1 MPNAEPDW
9 TLWRSFRAVLRG
21 GSLSAAARSL
31 GLTQPT
37 VGRHVTELESRLGV
51 TLFTRAPDGLRPTP
65 TAIGL
70 GPEADAMAATAA
82 SLLRRA
88 SGEADAAHGTVRIT
102 ASEMVGAEVLPGL
115 LGAVRE
121 AHPGIAIELVLSNL
135 PEDLLHRQADIAVR
149 MVRPTQGALVA
160 RAVGATRLGLYAHRR
175 YADAHGLPATL
186 ADLAAHAT
194 IGYDT
199 ETPSVRAAL
208 AAGFPLRR
216 EMFAW
221 RTDSDLAALAMLRAG
236 LGIGVCQVGIAR
248 RDPALVRV
256 LASDFHVDLGMWI
269 VMHEDLRAVRRM
281 RLMFDHLVTEMS
293 AYAATS
299 RD

>member
-1 MPNAEPDW
+1 MAYAEPDW
-9 TLWRSFRAVLRG
+9 TLWRSFRAVLRS
-21 GSLSAAARSL
+21 GSLSAAARGL

-37 VGRHVTELESRLGV
+37 VGRHVAELESRLGV

-88 SGEADAAHGTVRIT
+88 SGEAEADEGTVRVT

-115 LGAVRE
+115 LGAIRD
-121 AHPGIAIELVLSNL
+121 AHPGIVVELVLSNL
-135 PEDLLHRQADIAVR
+135 TEDLLHRQADIAVR

-160 RAVGATRLGLYAHRR
+160 RHVGSTRIGLYAHRR
-175 YADAHGLPATL
+175 YAGAHGLPATL

-199 ETPSVRAAL
+199 ETASVRAAL

-236 LGIGVCQVGIAR
+236 LGIGVCQIGIAR

-281 RLMFDHLVTEMS
+281 RLAFDHLVTEMS

>member
-1 MPNAEPDW
+1 MTATEPDW
-9 TLWRSFRAVLRG
+9 TLWRSFRAVLHS

-37 VGRHVTELESRLGV
+37 VGRHVAELEAKLGV
-51 TLFTRAPDGLRPTP
+51 TLFTRAPDGLRPTA
-65 TAIGL
+65 TALGL
-70 GPEADAMAATAA
+70 APEAEAMAATAA

-88 SGEADAAHGTVRIT
+88 SGEAEAARGTVRIT
-102 ASEMVGAEVLPGL
+102 ASEIIGAEVLPPM
-115 LGAVRE
+115 LGALHD
-121 AHPGIAIELVLSNL
+121 AHPGLVVELVLSNIT
-135 PEDLLHRQADIAVR
+135 EDLLHREADIAVR

-160 RAVGATRLGLYAHRR
+160 RAVGATRIGLYAHRR
-175 YADAHGLPATL
+175 HADAHGLPATL

-194 IGYDT
+194 IGFDT

-216 EMFAW
+216 EDFSY
-221 RTDSDLAALAMLRAG
+221 RTDSDLAGLAMLRAG
-236 LGIGVCQVGIAR
+236 LGIGVCQVGVAR
-248 RDPALVRV
+248 RDPNLVRV
-256 LASDFHVDLGMWI
+256 LAADFRIDLGMWI

-281 RLMFDHLVTEMS
+281 RLAFDHLVTEMS

>member
-1 MPNAEPDW
+1 MTATEPDW
-9 TLWRSFRAVLRG
+9 TLWRSFRAVLHA

-37 VGRHVTELESRLGV
+37 VGRHVAALEAKLGV
-51 TLFTRAPDGLRPTP
+51 TLFTRAPDGLRPTA
-65 TAIGL
+65 TALGL
-70 GPEADAMAATAA
+70 AQEAEAMAATAA

-88 SGEADAAHGTVRIT
+88 SGEAEAARGTVRIT
-102 ASEMVGAEVLPGL
+102 ASEIIGAKVLPAM
-115 LGAVRE
+115 LGALHD
-121 AHPGIAIELVLSNL
+121 AHPGLVVELVLSNIT
-135 PEDLLHRQADIAVR
+135 EDLLHREADIAVR

-160 RAVGATRLGLYAHRR
+160 RAVGATRIGLYAHRR
-175 YADAHGLPATL
+175 YADAHGLPGTL

-194 IGYDT
+194 IGFDT

-216 EMFAW
+216 EDFSY

-236 LGIGVCQVGIAR
+236 LGIGVSQVGIAR
-248 RDPALVRV
+248 RDPDLVRV
-256 LASDFHVDLGMWI
+256 LATEFRIDLGMWI

-281 RLMFDHLVTEMS
+281 RLAFDHLVTEMS